1 MYGLSVVGKTYNPN
15 TYEIS
20 LFTVTGKVIDII
32 SCGIRYWPNGS
43 SDSIT
48 LTVDALACALWDGTQ
63 FTSETVIIPFFLLES
78 VSGATVDNSYFSYVE
93 GKETIFNAPHLI
105 FIDKDRDHELTA
117 LEDNT
122 IACCIHGVRDDSGD
136 IVDAAWIPNK

>member
-1 MYGLSVVGKTYNPN
+1 MAYPHIT
-15 TYEIS
+15 I
-20 LFTVTGKVIDII
+20 GKV
-32 SCGIRYWPNGS
+32 SNVFIRMMKFENAGDVEEGHSHDFDHVTLLSKGS
-43 SDSIT
+43 LKIK
-48 LTVDALACALWDGTQ
+48 V
-63 FTSETVIIPFFLLES
+63 
-78 VSGATVDNSYFSYVE
+78 N

-136 IVDAAWIPNK
+136 IVDAAWMPNK